1 MGVDVGGDGVN
12 KEDKTNNDPGT
23 EEREEISGEDKSQ
36 EVRRGV
42 GLCEMPGKSVEGV
55 LRNGK
60 KANNGNE
67 NNDKN

>member
-12 KEDKTNNDPGT
+12 EEDEANNDPGT

-42 GLCEMPGKSVEGV
+42 GL
-55 LRNGK
+55 
-60 KANNGNE
+60 
-67 NNDKN
+67 